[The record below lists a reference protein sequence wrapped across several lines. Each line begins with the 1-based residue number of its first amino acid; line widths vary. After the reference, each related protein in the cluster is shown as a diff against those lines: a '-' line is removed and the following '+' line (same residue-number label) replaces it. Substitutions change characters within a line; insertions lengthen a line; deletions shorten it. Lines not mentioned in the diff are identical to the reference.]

1 MHRDLTR
8 LAGESFDVLVVG
20 GGIHGLAAAYDAA
33 QRGFSVA
40 LVERGDFGSGAS
52 FNHLKTIHG
61 GLRYLQAGDLKRMRE
76 SILERRTLARVAPH
90 LLTRL
95 PFLMPTYRKLT
106 RSRLAMWV
114 AFRADAM
121 IGSDRNDGVT
131 PRLHL
136 PAGRL
141 LSRAE
146 CLEAFP
152 DVRQKGL
159 TGGALWHDYQV
170 SNTDRLTLAFALA
183 ADAAGACLA
192 NHVEA
197 TAPLLDRGRAIGARV
212 RDALTGAEFDVRAR
226 LTLNAAGAATGRLMA
241 ALGRKDPYPLIK
253 AMNLV
258 TRRPFPGPALASS
271 TDAGRMLFVVPW
283 EGRAVAG
290 TSHSPEP
297 CGPDDTHVSEREL
310 AWFIGQVNEA
320 FPALRLTPEDVT
332 LVHRGIVPAARSRR
346 GEWGLEGHFR
356 LRDHALDGV
365 EGAVSLVAVKY
376 TTGRAVAEAA
386 VDLAARKLGRRVPS
400 RTAQVPLPG
409 GESADLDALEEGV
422 RRDAAG
428 AVDDEVAAQLART
441 YGSGYSAVLHIV
453 RQTPGSAARLVPD
466 RPAIAAQVSH
476 AVRSEM
482 ALTLTDLVTRR
493 VPLGSMGHPGPAAAR
508 ACADVMAHELGWDAA
523 RIERELQGL
532 REFYRPV

>member
-1 MHRDLTR
+1 M
-8 LAGESFDVLVVG
+8 
-20 GGIHGLAAAYDAA
+20 
-33 QRGFSVA
+33 
-40 LVERGDFGSGAS
+40 
-52 FNHLKTIHG
+52 
-61 GLRYLQAGDLKRMRE
+61 
-76 SILERRTLARVAPH
+76 
-90 LLTRL
+90 
-95 PFLMPTYRKLT
+95 
-106 RSRLAMWV
+106 
-114 AFRADAM
+114 
-121 IGSDRNDGVT
+121 
-131 PRLHL
+131 
-136 PAGRL
+136 
-141 LSRAE
+141 
-146 CLEAFP
+146 
-152 DVRQKGL
+152 
-159 TGGALWHDYQV
+159 
-170 SNTDRLTLAFALA
+170 
-183 ADAAGACLA
+183 
-192 NHVEA
+192 
-197 TAPLLDRGRAIGARV
+197 
-212 RDALTGAEFDVRAR
+212 
-226 LTLNAAGAATGRLMA
+226 
-241 ALGRKDPYPLIK
+241 
-253 AMNLV
+253 
-258 TRRPFPGPALASS
+258 
-271 TDAGRMLFVVPW
+271 
-283 EGRAVAG
+283 
-290 TSHSPEP
+290 
-297 CGPDDTHVSEREL
+297 
-310 AWFIGQVNEA
+310 NEA

-332 LVHRGIVPAARSRR
+332 LVHRGIVPAAQEPEGRAGASRGTSASATTR
-346 GEWGLEGHFR
+346 
-356 LRDHALDGV
+356 LDGV